1 MMISTILSFLIL
13 SPLITLGLLILKGLP
28 SFTAGHNLQLVLW
41 VYQVTWVPALMSG
54 ILLSFV
60 LAAIR
65 PWMNFFTRPYD
76 FGRCF
81 SLGAISGALAEAF
94 CTWTYRALSHRPF
107 SSFWIAGAMI
117 SGALAG
123 AGITAVLL
131 RRKT

>member
-1 MMISTILSFLIL
+1 MMAAATLAFLIL
-13 SPLITLGLLILKGLP
+13 SPFITLVLLYLKGLP
-28 SFTAGHNLQLVLW
+28 SFTVGHNLELVLW

-54 ILLSFV
+54 LVLALA

-65 PWMNFFTRPYD
+65 PWIAYFTRPYD

-81 SLGAISGALAEAF
+81 SLGAIAGALAEAL
-94 CTWTYRALSHRPF
+94 CTWVYRAMSHRPF

-117 SGALAG
+117 SGALTG
-123 AGITAVLL
+123 AGITAALL

>member
-1 MMISTILSFLIL
+1 MMAAATMAFLIL
-13 SPLITLGLLILKGLP
+13 SPLVTLGLLFLKGLP
-28 SFTAGHNLQLVLW
+28 SFTAGHPLELVLW

-54 ILLSFV
+54 FLLSFV
-60 LAAIR
+60 LDAIR
-65 PWMNFFTRPYD
+65 TRMSYFTQPYD

-94 CTWTYRALSHRPF
+94 CTWLYRVLSRHPF

-123 AGITAVLL
+123 AVITAALL